1 MRIEKK
7 GQRDSGGERMTESVR
22 KNEEKLEKK
31 EEKKREVRGILS
43 LNCPLL
49 LNLIDKLTFEERG
62 RNRESEGGLGS
73 EKPEIT
79 ADMSQ
84 VIQYWLCKK
93 PHAVHLGVERSIV
106 SVTEQPLQRD
116 DRLQLDDKCVCMSTV
131 LQPPFTPLILRVV
144 AEGEGVV

>member
-49 LNLIDKLTFEERG
+49 LNLVCFY
-62 RNRESEGGLGS
+62 GS
-73 EKPEIT
+73 FPSSFANVMYLDYVLHPSKCP
-79 ADMSQ
+79 
-84 VIQYWLCKK
+84 
-93 PHAVHLGVERSIV
+93 
-106 SVTEQPLQRD
+106 QR
-116 DRLQLDDKCVCMSTV
+116 
-131 LQPPFTPLILRVV
+131 RVDNF
-144 AEGEGVV
+144 